1 MLKQY
6 ENRRALAALVAV
18 CIIWG
23 TTYLIN
29 KLGVS
34 SMPPLFFTSI
44 RQLTAAILLLTYLF
58 LIKKL
63 KWPDRSFIKLQLI
76 LGLLLISGGNGLGIY
91 GLQYIDSGISAI
103 LATFSPILIAFLM
116 SMLQKD
122 HHISKW
128 TWIGLILGCLGIL
141 IICLQKIG
149 MHPGRASIIG
159 ILFTMLSIVTW
170 AIGSV
175 YSKIKKHNYNPFM
188 SAGFQMLFG
197 GIPVL
202 VISLLFEKPWNI
214 EIETYHIL
222 IWAYAIVLG
231 SLVAYSCFIY
241 CLNHL
246 PVTLVSIHT
255 YINPIIAVMLGAL
268 LLGELI
274 NFWILV
280 GAVVSL
286 TGVYLVTKHSK

>member
-1 MLKQY
+1 MFKQY
-6 ENRRALAALVAV
+6 ENRRAIAALIAV

-34 SMPPLFFTSI
+34 SMPPLFFTSV
-44 RQLTAAILLLTYLF
+44 RQLTAAIMLLAYLF
-58 LIKKL
+58 FIKKL
-63 KWPDRSFIKLQLI
+63 DWPDRSFIKLQLV

-103 LATFSPILIAFLM
+103 LATFSPILIAFLL
-116 SMLQKD
+116 SILQKE

-128 TWIGLILGCLGIL
+128 TWLGLGLGCFGIL

-149 MHPGRASIIG
+149 MHPGKASIIG
-159 ILFTMLSIVTW
+159 IGFTMLSIITW
-170 AIGSV
+170 AFGSV
-175 YSKIKKHNYNPFM
+175 YSKLKKHSYNPFL

-202 VISLLFEKPWNI
+202 IISLFTEKPWTFQ
-214 EIETYHIL
+214 IETYHIL

-241 CLNHL
+241 SLNHL

-255 YINPIIAVMLGAL
+255 YINPIIAILLGAL
-268 LLGELI
+268 LLGEII
-274 NFWILV
+274 NFWILI
-280 GAVVSL
+280 GAIVTL
-286 TGVYLVTKHSK
+286 TGVYLVTKHS